1 MRIYFLCLLLISLP
15 ILLLKHHDFENIYIF
30 ALPFSSRLSAFHFQ
44 THPSISCPWSVGE
57 LQDFPPV
64 VEKEEEVGKN
74 AEAGGDFYALH
85 NPLLLPLH
93 LSTPCTTPHYYHDTF
108 LRPAHN
114 PLHYVCPVLLLPV
127 DLSKSAQPI
136 AYCWTG

>member
-1 MRIYFLCLLLISLP
+1 M
-15 ILLLKHHDFENIYIF
+15 ILKAYIF
-30 ALPFSSRLSAFHFQ
+30 TLPSSSRLSAFHFE
-44 THPSISCPWSVGE
+44 THPSISCPRSVGE

-64 VEKEEEVGKN
+64 VEKEEEEVGKN

-85 NPLLLPLH
+85 NPLLQPLH
-93 LSTPCTTPHYYHDTF
+93 LSTHRTFTTLTTTSTPFHA
-108 LRPAHN
+108 LQ
-114 PLHYVCPVLLLPV
+114 YVCPVLLLPV

>member
-1 MRIYFLCLLLISLP
+1 MKAS
-15 ILLLKHHDFENIYIF
+15 IF
-30 ALPFSSRLSAFHFQ
+30 TLPFSSCLSAFHFE
-44 THPSISCPWSVGE
+44 TYPSFSCPRSVGE

-64 VEKEEEVGKN
+64 VEKEEEEVGKN

-85 NPLLLPLH
+85 NPYYN
-93 LSTPCTTPHYYHDTF
+93 HYTF

-114 PLHYVCPVLLLPV
+114 YVCPVLLLPV